1 MEMEDQSKSR
11 ENKALLILNCMLLS
25 LGNCGG
31 PLIMRLY
38 FLHGGQRVWLSCWL
52 QTIAWPFMLIPIS
65 IDYYRRR
72 RTNVSGGG
80 TKFFQMK
87 PSLFLPAAV
96 IGVLTGLDDFIYA
109 YGVARLPISTSAL
122 IIASQLAF
130 TALFAF
136 LLVRQKLTPYS
147 LNAVVLLTI
156 GGAVLAMHTSSDRP
170 KGESNKEYM
179 IGFWLTVATSVLYGF
194 VLPLTELTYKRA
206 KQTITYLLVLEIQ
219 TVLCLFATL
228 FCTVGMLVN
237 KDFQAIREEARDFGL
252 GEAKYYMVL
261 IGTAI
266 FWQAFFLGAIGVVF
280 CASSLLSGILIAVL
294 LPVTEVLAV
303 VFYDESFKVEKGISL
318 VLSLWGFVSYFYG
331 EMKYYHR
338 KKEEEQSSDIQ
349 MPQLVVDP

>member
-1 MEMEDQSKSR
+1 MVDQSKGR
-11 ENKALLILNCMLLS
+11 DNKTLLILNCILLS

-38 FLHGGQRVWLSCWL
+38 FLHGGKRVWLSCWL
-52 QTIAWPFMLIPIS
+52 QTIAWPFMLIPIT

-72 RTNVSGGG
+72 RTNVSGAG

-109 YGVARLPISTSAL
+109 YGVQRLPISTSAL

-156 GGAVLAMHTSSDRP
+156 GGGVLAMHSSSDRP
-170 KGESNKEYM
+170 KGESSKEYM

-194 VLPLTELTYKRA
+194 VLPLTELTYKKA

-219 TVLCLFATL
+219 TVLCLSATI

-237 KDFQAIREEARDFGL
+237 KDFQ
-252 GEAKYYMVL
+252 V
-261 IGTAI
+261 
-266 FWQAFFLGAIGVVF
+266 
-280 CASSLLSGILIAVL
+280 
-294 LPVTEVLAV
+294 
-303 VFYDESFKVEKGISL
+303 SL
-318 VLSLWGFVSYFYG
+318 V
-331 EMKYYHR
+331 
-338 KKEEEQSSDIQ
+338 
-349 MPQLVVDP
+349 